1 MVIFS
6 SAEDRNA
13 LEVVER
19 MTKWKTLELGK
30 SCGTVQGKFRTPGAG
45 SRACPLSLLSLL
57 QSRARKFR
65 KRVWMP
71 QMLASDIQ
79 SRCFYF
85 FFFMSCQA
93 CACLRVLVIGPLGQ
107 KAWWGLCTLKY
118 RWRKFYKLDNFKI
131 ENIMIIIKIAFI
143 CLLHKCPVFT
153 TC

>member
-1 MVIFS
+1 MVIYS

-45 SRACPLSLLSLL
+45 SRASLLSLLSLL
-57 QSRARKFR
+57 QRRARKFL

-85 FFFMSCQA
+85 FFFNVLSNM
-93 CACLRVLVIGPLGQ
+93 CLPQSTSHWSSGDRRHGETV
-107 KAWWGLCTLKY
+107 Y
-118 RWRKFYKLDNFKI
+118 FKI
-131 ENIMIIIKIAFI
+131 QMTKILQI
-143 CLLHKCPVFT
+143 G
-153 TC
+153 

>member
-1 MVIFS
+1 MVIYS

-45 SRACPLSLLSLL
+45 SRASLLSLLSLL
-57 QSRARKFR
+57 QRRAWKFR

-79 SRCFYF
+79 SHCFYF
-85 FFFMSCQA
+85 FFFMSCQT
-93 CACLRVLVIGPLGQ
+93 CACLRVLVIGPLGTE
-107 KAWWGLCTLKY
+107 GMVRLCTLKY
-118 RWRKFYKLDNFKI
+118 RWQKFYKLDNFKV
-131 ENIMIIIKIAFI
+131 ENITVIIKIAFI
-143 CLLHKCPVFT
+143 CLLHKCPVFA